1 MRQYIITA
9 SIILLSL
16 VTVPLAAESSYVGL
30 GEAYGYGEE
39 AGTGSYLGV
48 DISDVTTE
56 RLSALKLKDERGV
69 EVTMVDQDAPAG
81 KAGLK
86 EHDVILTMN
95 GTNVE
100 SGAQLRRMIHETRPG
115 RVVSFGISRD
125 GQPLTIK
132 VQLADKGKAF
142 AKNFPHDFK
151 FDMPPIP
158 AIPEFDLPMS
168 VVVVHSSMRSG
179 LVVENLS
186 PQLGE
191 FFGAKNG
198 KGVLVRSVDKG
209 SRADKAGFRAGD
221 VIVRVNDQTVHDTSD
236 FTHALRSRTAS
247 AVNVGIIREKKEQT
261 LTLTLPERK
270 DEGDLFEESLQLPDL
285 DAETHIDLS
294 EMQSE
299 LARMGPLLELAVQ
312 EGKRAMEE
320 ARPTIEEVARRAG
333 EEARRELCAHQEELR
348 KAQKEIRQHARE
360 MRQQVLER
368 QRRLREEQK
377 KYQERLRHELK
388 GEWLEI

>member
-1 MRQYIITA
+1 
-9 SIILLSL
+9 
-16 VTVPLAAESSYVGL
+16 
-30 GEAYGYGEE
+30 
-39 AGTGSYLGV
+39 
-48 DISDVTTE
+48 
-56 RLSALKLKDERGV
+56 
-69 EVTMVDQDAPAG
+69 MVDQDAPAG

-209 SRADKAGFRAGD
+209 SVAAKAGFHAGD
-221 VIVRVNDQTVHDTSD
+221 VIVRVNDQDVHDTSD
-236 FTHALRSRTAS
+236 FTHALRSRNNNS
-247 AVNVGIIREKKEQT
+247 VNIAIIREKKEQT
-261 LTLTLPERK
+261 LTLSLPQPK
-270 DEGDLFEESLQLPDL
+270 DSGNIFEESFDVPDF

-299 LARMGPLLELAVQ
+299 VARLRPQLELASQEVQ
-312 EGKRAMEE
+312 RAVE
-320 ARPTIEEVARRAG
+320 AVRPQID
-333 EEARRELCAHQEELR
+333 EARRQLCTHRDDLK
-348 KAQKEIRQHARE
+348 KAQKEIRQRARE
-360 MRQQVLER
+360 MRQQV
-368 QRRLREEQK
+368 QQQQHRLRERQK
-377 KYQERLRHELK
+377 KYQEQIQHELN
-388 GEWLEI
+388 GDWIEI

>member
-1 MRQYIITA
+1 MRKCIIA
-9 SIILLSL
+9 VSFILLSL
-16 VTVPLAAESSYVGL
+16 VTVPVAAESSYVGL

-95 GTNVE
+95 GTNIE

-132 VQLADKGKAF
+132 VQLSDKGKAF

-151 FDMPPIP
+151 FEMP
-158 AIPEFDLPMS
+158 AIPAMPDLDLPMS

-209 SRADKAGFRAGD
+209 SVADKAGFHAGD

-236 FTHALRSRTAS
+236 FTHALRSRS
-247 AVNVGIIREKKEQT
+247 NNSVNVAIIREKKEQT
-261 LTLTLPERK
+261 LTLSLPQPK
-270 DEGDLFEESLQLPDL
+270 DSGNIFEESFDLPDF
-285 DAETHIDLS
+285 DAETRIDLS
-294 EMQSE
+294 EIQSE
-299 LARMGPLLELAVQ
+299 MAHLRPELELASQ
-312 EGKRAMEE
+312 E
-320 ARPTIEEVARRAG
+320 ARRAV
-333 EEARRELCAHQEELR
+333 ESVRPQIEQARREVCSHRDELK
-348 KAQKEIRQHARE
+348 KAQKEMRQRARE
-360 MRQQVLER
+360 MRQQVQE
-368 QRRLREEQK
+368 QQHRLRERQK
-377 KYQERLRHELK
+377 RYQEQLRHELN
-388 GEWLEI
+388 GDWIEI

>member
-1 MRQYIITA
+1 M
-9 SIILLSL
+9 
-16 VTVPLAAESSYVGL
+16 
-30 GEAYGYGEE
+30 
-39 AGTGSYLGV
+39 
-48 DISDVTTE
+48 
-56 RLSALKLKDERGV
+56 
-69 EVTMVDQDAPAG
+69 
-81 KAGLK
+81 
-86 EHDVILTMN
+86 
-95 GTNVE
+95 
-100 SGAQLRRMIHETRPG
+100 
-115 RVVSFGISRD
+115 
-125 GQPLTIK
+125 
-132 VQLADKGKAF
+132 
-142 AKNFPHDFK
+142 
-151 FDMPPIP
+151 
-158 AIPEFDLPMS
+158 PEFDMPMS

-198 KGVLVRSVDKG
+198 KGVLVRSVDNG

-236 FTHALRSRTAS
+236 FTHALRSRTAG

-270 DEGDLFEESLQLPDL
+270 DEGDLFEESFQLPDL
-285 DAETHIDLS
+285 DAKTHIDLS

-299 LARMGPLLELAVQ
+299 LARMRPQLELAVQ
-312 EGKRAMEE
+312 EGKRALEE

-348 KAQKEIRQHARE
+348 KAQKEVRQHTRE

-388 GEWLEI
+388 GDWIEI

>member
-1 MRQYIITA
+1 MRKCIIA
-9 SIILLSL
+9 VSFILLSL
-16 VTVPLAAESSYVGL
+16 VTVPVAAESSYVGL

-95 GTNVE
+95 GTNIE

-132 VQLADKGKAF
+132 VQLSDKGKAF

-151 FDMPPIP
+151 FEMP
-158 AIPEFDLPMS
+158 AIPAMPDLDLPMS

-209 SRADKAGFRAGD
+209 SAADKAGFRAGD

-236 FTHALRSRTAS
+236 FTHALRSRS
-247 AVNVGIIREKKEQT
+247 NNSVNVAIIREKKEQT
-261 LTLTLPERK
+261 LTLSFPQPK
-270 DEGDLFEESLQLPDL
+270 DSGNIFEESFDLPDF
-285 DAETHIDLS
+285 DAETRIDLS
-294 EMQSE
+294 EIHSE
-299 LARMGPLLELAVQ
+299 MAHLRPELELASQ
-312 EGKRAMEE
+312 E
-320 ARPTIEEVARRAG
+320 ARRAV
-333 EEARRELCAHQEELR
+333 ESARPQIEQARRELCGHRDELK
-348 KAQKEIRQHARE
+348 KAQKEMRQRARE
-360 MRQQVLER
+360 MRQQVQE
-368 QRRLREEQK
+368 QQHRLRERQK
-377 KYQERLRHELK
+377 RYQEQLRHELN
-388 GEWLEI
+388 GDWIEI

>member
-1 MRQYIITA
+1 MRKCIIA
-9 SIILLSL
+9 VSFILLSL
-16 VTVPLAAESSYVGL
+16 VTVPVAAESSYVGL

-95 GTNVE
+95 GTNIE

-132 VQLADKGKAF
+132 VQLSDKGKAF

-151 FDMPPIP
+151 FEMP
-158 AIPEFDLPMS
+158 AIPAMPDLDLPMS

-209 SRADKAGFRAGD
+209 SAADKAGFRAGD

-236 FTHALRSRTAS
+236 FTHALRSRS
-247 AVNVGIIREKKEQT
+247 NNSVNVAIIREKKEQT
-261 LTLTLPERK
+261 LTLSFPQPK
-270 DEGDLFEESLQLPDL
+270 DSGNIFEESFDLPDF
-285 DAETHIDLS
+285 DAETRIDLS
-294 EMQSE
+294 EIQSE
-299 LARMGPLLELAVQ
+299 MAHLRPELELASQ
-312 EGKRAMEE
+312 E
-320 ARPTIEEVARRAG
+320 ARRAV
-333 EEARRELCAHQEELR
+333 ESARPQIEQARRELCGHRDELK
-348 KAQKEIRQHARE
+348 KAQKEMRQRARE
-360 MRQQVLER
+360 MRQQVQE
-368 QRRLREEQK
+368 QQHRLRERQK
-377 KYQERLRHELK
+377 RYQEQLRHELN
-388 GEWLEI
+388 GDWIEI